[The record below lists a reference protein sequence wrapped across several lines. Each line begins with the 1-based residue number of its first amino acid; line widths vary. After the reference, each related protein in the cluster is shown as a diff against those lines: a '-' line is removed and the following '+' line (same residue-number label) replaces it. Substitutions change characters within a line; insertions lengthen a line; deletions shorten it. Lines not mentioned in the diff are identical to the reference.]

1 MPKRRKL
8 PGLSPNPMTNLIV
21 TDIAL
26 RGVGRIT
33 RRLTEKALL
42 RTRYSSEDAEKV
54 VAGRS
59 MAQTLV
65 SVAIARVATRSIPG
79 ALIVGTGILG
89 KTLWDRSMG
98 KTGARIEGR
107 KQMQERMEQ
116 AEK

>member
-42 RTRYSSEDAEKV
+42 RTRYSREDAEKV

-107 KQMQERMEQ
+107 KQMQERMEN